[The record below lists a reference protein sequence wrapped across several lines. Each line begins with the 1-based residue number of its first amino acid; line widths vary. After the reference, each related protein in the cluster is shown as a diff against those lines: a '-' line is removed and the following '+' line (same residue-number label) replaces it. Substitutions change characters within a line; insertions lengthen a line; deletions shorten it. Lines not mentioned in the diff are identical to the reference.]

1 MKAKCLIINCMDPRV
16 QEGLIKLTQKKNC
29 FGEYYLVSVKGS
41 SSYFHNGREEDLLN
55 MISLS
60 KVKTVLIIHHSDCK
74 AYDIKYPTIEKKT
87 QITDMIES
95 EKIIKGIF
103 PNIRVIKLW
112 AELDEFKTS
121 VATFQEI
128 SG

>member
-1 MKAKCLIINCMDPRV
+1 
-16 QEGLIKLTQKKNC
+16 
-29 FGEYYLVSVKGS
+29 
-41 SSYFHNGREEDLLN
+41 
-55 MISLS
+55 
-60 KVKTVLIIHHSDCK
+60 
-74 AYDIKYPTIEKKT
+74 
-87 QITDMIES
+87 MIES